1 MNLEQKIRDIKDY
14 PREGVVFKDITPLL
28 NDKDAFREAIDKMA
42 DLLEDKEFDL
52 IIGPEA
58 RGFLVGAPLSYKL
71 NKGFVPVRKPNK
83 LPYETISFEYE
94 LEYGSDTLEMHKDA
108 IQPGQKVVI
117 VDDLLAT
124 GGTTHSI
131 IQMINKLGGE
141 VVGIVY
147 LIELEFLNGRKVLE
161 DYDVKSVIKY

>member
-28 NDKDAFREAIDKMA
+28 NDKDAFREAINKMA

-94 LEYGSDTLEMHKDA
+94 LEYGFDILEMHKDA

-161 DYDVKSVIKY
+161 NYDVKSVIKY